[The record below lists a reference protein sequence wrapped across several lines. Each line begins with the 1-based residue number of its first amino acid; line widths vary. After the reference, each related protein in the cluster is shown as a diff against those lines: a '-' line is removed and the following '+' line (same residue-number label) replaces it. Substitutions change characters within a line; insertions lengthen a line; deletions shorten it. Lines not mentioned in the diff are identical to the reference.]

1 MNKPVNDSAKNLAD
15 KSEEKPAETSAKNVA
30 EKSAKKSAE
39 NLVTAVGSTGLIAP
53 VEAATANSGTA
64 VAGTETTGTAVAER
78 SGRSPAESAEL
89 SAGRSITASAG
100 RDRSGAHEPAV
111 EVHNVSKKFRIYH
124 ERNDSLKASVLRGR
138 RAQYEEFSA
147 VNGVDMTIY
156 KGETFG
162 IIGQN
167 GSGKSTLLKCL
178 ARILSPDIGTVK
190 VHGKVSA
197 LLELGAGFHHEL
209 SGRENVYLN
218 GSILGLS
225 RRQIDQRF
233 DQIVEFAGLERF
245 IDTPVKNYSSGMY
258 VRLGFSVAINVDP
271 DVLLVDEVLAVG
283 DEEFQRR
290 CAEKFVEL
298 QDKGKTI
305 VVVSHGIGQL
315 RSMCDRLAWMQ
326 SGRLQAIGATR
337 EVADAYL
344 GNVHVSRLPGHDGVA
359 TRWGTGEVEIL
370 SVDVLDE
377 RGEITARVK
386 TGDAC
391 SFRVRYRVNGKPIRR
406 TCVGFGVRRI
416 DGVHVSGENNRES
429 KNIVDLVSGEG
440 AFTYDIKRLPLL
452 AGTYDLSF
460 AIQDEFC
467 THTYDWWQD
476 GCRFEIAPAVVYE
489 TEGVLS
495 LFGSWAHD
503 DKAV

>member
-1 MNKPVNDSAKNLAD
+1 MARRVGKPPAKPPAKPLEKPVAKRL
-15 KSEEKPAETSAKNVA
+15 ENV
-30 EKSAKKSAE
+30 
-39 NLVTAVGSTGLIAP
+39 
-53 VEAATANSGTA
+53 
-64 VAGTETTGTAVAER
+64 
-78 SGRSPAESAEL
+78 PAESGSP
-89 SAGRSITASAG
+89 SAVPPVQNPGEPSGPDGRPGRSITSSAA
-100 RDRSGAHEPAV
+100 RDRSGAKSVAV
-111 EVHNVSKKFRIYH
+111 EVRHVSKKFRIYH

-138 RAQYEEFSA
+138 RAKYEEFLA
-147 VNGVDMTIY
+147 VNDVDLEIY
-156 KGETFG
+156 QGETFG

-178 ARILSPDIGTVK
+178 ARILTPDAGSVR
-190 VHGKVSA
+190 VYGKLSA

-218 GSILGLS
+218 GSILGLT
-225 RRQIDQRF
+225 RKQIDQRF
-233 DQIVEFAGLERF
+233 DEIVDFAGLERF

-290 CAEKFVEL
+290 CAEKFQEL
-298 QDKGKTI
+298 QDRGKTI

-326 SGRLQAIGATR
+326 AGRLQAIGATR
-337 EVADAYL
+337 DVADAYL

-359 TRWGTGEVEIL
+359 TRWGSGEVEIL
-370 SVDVLDE
+370 SVDVLDPTG
-377 RGEITARVK
+377 RATSTLRTGEDCTLRL
-386 TGDAC
+386 
-391 SFRVRYRVNGKPIRR
+391 RYRVNGKPVSR
-406 TCVGFGVRRI
+406 TCVGFGLRRI

-429 KNIVDLVSGEG
+429 NQIVELLEGEG
-440 AFTYDIKRLPLL
+440 TFEYRIQRLPLL

-460 AIQDEFC
+460 AIQNEQC
-467 THTYDWWQD
+467 SHTYDWWQD
-476 GCRFEIAPAVVYE
+476 GCRFDVSPAVVYE

-495 LFGSWAHD
+495 FLGSWNHQRSSG
-503 DKAV
+503 

>member
-1 MNKPVNDSAKNLAD
+1 MA
-15 KSEEKPAETSAKNVA
+15 
-30 EKSAKKSAE
+30 AKKSKMLTKPGTPPTQGTS
-39 NLVTAVGSTGLIAP
+39 NVPRV
-53 VEAATANSGTA
+53 VAADD
-64 VAGTETTGTAVAER
+64 
-78 SGRSPAESAEL
+78 
-89 SAGRSITASAG
+89 RSITSSAA
-100 RDRSGAHEPAV
+100 RSRTGAQQVAV
-111 EVHNVSKKFRIYH
+111 EVNHVSKKFRIYH

-138 RAQYEEFSA
+138 RAKYEEFLA
-147 VNGVDMTIY
+147 VNDVDFQIY
-156 KGETFG
+156 QGETFG
-162 IIGQN
+162 LIGQN

-178 ARILSPDIGTVK
+178 ARILTPDAGTVK

-225 RRQIDQRF
+225 RRQIDSRF
-233 DQIVEFAGLERF
+233 DAIVEFAGLERF

-298 QDKGKTI
+298 QDNGKTI

-315 RSMCDRLAWMQ
+315 RAMCDRLGWMQ
-326 SGRLQAIGATR
+326 NGKLKAVGDTR
-337 EVADAYL
+337 EVADAYI
-344 GNVHVSRLPGHDGVA
+344 GTVHVSRLPGHDGIA
-359 TRWGTGEVEIL
+359 TRWGSGEVEIL
-370 SVDVLDE
+370 SVEVLDPSGRAVE
-377 RGEITARVK
+377 SIR
-386 TGDAC
+386 TGDDC
-391 SFRVRYRVNGKPIRR
+391 TFRLRYRVNGEPIRR
-406 TCVGFGVRRI
+406 TCVGFGLRRL

-429 KNIVDLVSGEG
+429 KQIVDVIEGEG
-440 AFTYDIKRLPLL
+440 HFDYRIKCLPLL
-452 AGTYDLSF
+452 VGTYDLSF
-460 AIQDEFC
+460 AIQNEPC

-476 GCRFEIAPAVVYE
+476 GCRFDVSPAVVYE

-495 LFGSWAHD
+495 LFGTWNHESATKRPQERSKTH
-503 DKAV
+503 

>member
-1 MNKPVNDSAKNLAD
+1 MDTATNPDSAKSVAPTAPAA
-15 KSEEKPAETSAKNVA
+15 STAPAEN
-30 EKSAKKSAE
+30 
-39 NLVTAVGSTGLIAP
+39 
-53 VEAATANSGTA
+53 AT
-64 VAGTETTGTAVAER
+64 
-78 SGRSPAESAEL
+78 
-89 SAGRSITASAG
+89 RSITSSIS
-100 RDRSGAHEPAV
+100 RDRKGASEVAV
-111 EVHNVSKKFRIYH
+111 SVQNVSKKFRIYH

-138 RAQYEEFSA
+138 RAKYEEFLA
-147 VNGVDMTIY
+147 VNGVTMDIY

-178 ARILSPDIGTVK
+178 ARILTPDIGSVK
-190 VHGKVSA
+190 VNGKVSA

-225 RRQIDQRF
+225 KRQIDQRF
-233 DQIVEFAGLERF
+233 DQIVDFAGLERF

-326 SGRLQAIGATR
+326 AGRLRAIGDTR
-337 EVADAYL
+337 EVADAYI
-344 GNVHVSRLPGHDGVA
+344 GNVQVSRLPGHDGVA
-359 TRWGTGEVEIL
+359 TRWGSGEVEIL
-370 SVDVLDE
+370 SVDLVDATGNTTNKV
-377 RGEITARVK
+377 RTGESCTYRVN
-386 TGDAC
+386 
-391 SFRVRYRVNGKPIRR
+391 YRVNGAPIHR
-406 TCVGFGVRRI
+406 TCVGFGLRRI

-429 KNIVDLVSGEG
+429 KNIVEWLSGEG
-440 AFTYDIKRLPLL
+440 SFDYRIERLPLL

-467 THTYDWWQD
+467 SHTYDWWQD
-476 GCRFEIAPAVVYE
+476 GCRFEVAPAVIYE

-495 LFGSWAHD
+495 FFGKWSHRAD
-503 DKAV
+503 